1 MVYKAWLIPGQD
13 NPSVLANPTNP
24 AINSSP
30 GSVQPWGLCTEE
42 PWVVEPI
49 EPVRKAVGSP
59 FLLAAYGTTVAS
71 GWWLA
76 MWLGCGS
83 LAVPITPRGF
93 HAAQNSSFEDLRA
106 GWLLPPRHAG
116 VVALQYMFYL

>member
-59 FLLAAYGTTVAS
+59 FLLAAYGATVAG
-71 GWWLA
+71 GWQCGWDVAHLLCQSPPEGFMLHKILA
-76 MWLGCGS
+76 LK
-83 LAVPITPRGF
+83 I
-93 HAAQNSSFEDLRA
+93 
-106 GWLLPPRHAG
+106 
-116 VVALQYMFYL
+116 